1 MVRGRELLRL
11 ICAIA
16 LAFSLVACG
25 TVGMAPGRQVIEQAI
40 VQELQQTQKSLS
52 QQLRLG
58 TEPAPPRI
66 SRLRVKQ
73 QEPLTIQNLPSFR
86 VRGTY
91 DYTIK
96 LSTRQV
102 TQSQNPFDL
111 YLQRQQEGKT
121 WRIAKSPVNEQ
132 GELEWVTQRINLF

>member
-1 MVRGRELLRL
+1 
-11 ICAIA
+11 
-16 LAFSLVACG
+16 
-25 TVGMAPGRQVIEQAI
+25 MAPGRQVIEQAI

>member
-16 LAFSLVACG
+16 LAFSLAACG
-25 TVGMAPGRQVIEQAI
+25 TVGMGPGRQVIEQAI

-58 TEPAPPRI
+58 MEPPAPRI
-66 SRLRVKQ
+66 SRLRIKQ
-73 QEPLTIQNLPSFR
+73 QEPLKIQDLPSYR

-91 DYTIK
+91 DYTTQ
-96 LSTRQV
+96 LSSRQV

-111 YLQRQQEGKT
+111 YLQRQKEGKT
-121 WRIAKSPVNEQ
+121 WRIAKPLTNEQ